1 MEDCVPD
8 IIVPGGDIL
17 EGVAKLSELEE
28 LDEEFLGGRLQCLSE
43 LKLLLLPPCVVCKS
57 VPR

>member
-28 LDEEFLGGRLQCLSE
+28 RDEEFVLTSSIFYFHLVQAFVFSSFFLS
-43 LKLLLLPPCVVCKS
+43 
-57 VPR
+57 

>member
-28 LDEEFLGGRLQCLSE
+28 RDEEFLGDILQCLSE
-43 LKLLLLPPCVVCKS
+43 LKLLLLPSCVVRKS
-57 VPR
+57 VPM